1 MIVLKDI
8 CKKLGEKHVLNNISF
23 HIEPNERVGLI
34 GLNGAGKTT
43 LLNVISGILEPDS
56 GFIRV
61 NGVENL
67 RKHPGVLRNV
77 AYVSGTK
84 SQLWEDLQ
92 IRSSLDNCIQ
102 MYQIDKDG
110 GQKRLK
116 LLIEMFEIKKLL
128 SMLPENLSLGERMR
142 CELVYALLADTPIL
156 MLDEAMIG
164 LDVSMKHKIME
175 YFEACKQE
183 RESTMIF
190 TSHNFLEVEK
200 LCDRV
205 ILLDKGY
212 IIFDGTIDRILKEFA
227 PDYHMEVKTEGNL
240 PDFEDL
246 PLERFSFEKGV
257 FHIVFDKKKIETA
270 HILKHILARCRIQ
283 DVKLYEPDL
292 EGTIQKI
299 YEKGGFHKTDD

>member
-8 CKKLGEKHVLNNISF
+8 CKELGQKSILNNISF
-23 HIEPNERVGLI
+23 HIRPDERVGLI

-43 LLNVISGILEPDS
+43 LLNMISGILKPDS

-61 NGVENL
+61 NGAENML
-67 RKHPGVLRNV
+67 EHHSMLRNV

-92 IRSSLDNCIQ
+92 IKSSFDNCIQ
-102 MYQIDKDG
+102 MYRIDKKSAG
-110 GQKRLK
+110 KRMEFLNDV
-116 LLIEMFEIKKLL
+116 FEIENLL
-128 SMLPENLSLGERMR
+128 AMRPQNLSLGERMR
-142 CELVYALLADTPIL
+142 CELVYALLAEPMIL

-164 LDVSMKHKIME
+164 LDVSIKHKIMK
-175 YFEACKQE
+175 YFEDYQQE
-183 RESTMIF
+183 KKSTMIF
-190 TSHNFLEVEK
+190 TSHNLLEIEK

-205 ILLDKGY
+205 ILLDKGK
-212 IIFDGTIDRILKEFA
+212 IIFDGTIGQIMKEFA
-227 PDYHMEVKTEGNL
+227 PPYHLEVRTEGSL

-246 PLERFSFEKGV
+246 PLEKFTFEKGV
-257 FHIVFDKKKIETA
+257 FHIVFDKRKIETV
-270 HILKHILARCRIQ
+270 HILEHMLERCRIK

-299 YEKGGFHKTDD
+299 YQKGEFNGTDD